1 MFDFFASRFWAGVS
15 HCGGFAR
22 FGRSRLSFAPGAPE
36 IGLSL
41 ESDGEQDEENRFVSN
56 GASNGVGIGLG
67 R

>member
-1 MFDFFASRFWAGVS
+1 LIFLLHGFGQPFQIAAGLQ
-15 HCGGFAR
+15 R
-22 FGRSRLSFAPGAPE
+22 FGRSRLWFAAGAPE

-56 GASNGVGIGLG
+56 GASNGIGIGSG